1 VHPSLSFLTAVSFKS
16 DIKIKNTR
24 NKVLFERREDGEEEE
39 EEEEEGMLVSFSNT
53 TTGVKKTIII
63 ATTTPGRRRGIFWTR
78 RSARVAAS
86 FEDKYIY
93 KNRDG
98 KETERDGLAI
108 SPFAGGDKRRARRVF
123 EIELPSRDIGIEFR
137 EAKGCRFTAM
147 VSKVERTSRAFGKVK
162 EGDVL
167 TRVTATQIHEKV
179 PETQPTTILDPTGW
193 KYTTG
198 WFECKDESFDD
209 VIAAIRSTAVVSVG
223 FVHKSILME
232 FLRFEDEKEEQ
243 KEGEEEKKA
252 HHDRDNNDKTYRQT
266 LAQRGKLE
274 ADRESKRVANVPKDE
289 IEGGFAKD
297 EDSEKLF
304 KEDPPG
310 WDD

>member
-1 VHPSLSFLTAVSFKS
+1 
-16 DIKIKNTR
+16 
-24 NKVLFERREDGEEEE
+24 
-39 EEEEEGMLVSFSNT
+39 
-53 TTGVKKTIII
+53 
-63 ATTTPGRRRGIFWTR
+63 
-78 RSARVAAS
+78 
-86 FEDKYIY
+86 
-93 KNRDG
+93 
-98 KETERDGLAI
+98 
-108 SPFAGGDKRRARRVF
+108 VF

-209 VIAAIRSTAVVSVG
+209 VIAAIRSTAVVSAG

-252 HHDRDNNDKTYRQT
+252 HHHRDNNDETYRQT

>member
-1 VHPSLSFLTAVSFKS
+1 
-16 DIKIKNTR
+16 
-24 NKVLFERREDGEEEE
+24 
-39 EEEEEGMLVSFSNT
+39 MLVSSSNT
-53 TTGVKKTIII
+53 SNTGVKKSIITI
-63 ATTTPGRRRGIFWTR
+63 ATTTTTNIRTRRRRGIFWTR
-78 RSARVAAS
+78 RSARVAAVS

-108 SPFAGGDKRRARRVF
+108 SPFAGGDERRTRRVF

-209 VIAAIRSTAVVSVG
+209 VIAAIRSTAVVSAG

-252 HHDRDNNDKTYRQT
+252 HHHRDNNDETYHQT